1 MKKIQ
6 SIEIIIAILFTILGG
21 YADAYTFVIR
31 GGTFATMQTGNL
43 IKFFIN
49 LANGQ
54 FLLMFLLPIIFFCL
68 GGMLAV
74 LLSKFKYYR
83 PIAISLLFVIYLASS
98 FCPKNEAWDIV
109 CVSSLS
115 IAGALQFEAFHH
127 CLSYSYTSTMCTN
140 NMRLFSTNLV
150 QGKIR
155 TALFY
160 LMIIACFILG
170 IIASV
175 FISKAMDIYALVP
188 ISSLF
193 IVIFILY
200 NFIPKER
207 KLELQAE

>member
-160 LMIIACFILG
+160 LMIIACFIIGL
-170 IIASV
+170 IASA
-175 FISKAMDIYALVP
+175 FISKAMNIYALAP

-207 KLELQAE
+207 KLELQVE